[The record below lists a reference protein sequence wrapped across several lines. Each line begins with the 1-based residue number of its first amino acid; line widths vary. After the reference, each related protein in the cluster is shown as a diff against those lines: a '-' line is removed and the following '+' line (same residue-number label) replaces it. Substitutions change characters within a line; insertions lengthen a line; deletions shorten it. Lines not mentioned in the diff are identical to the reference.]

1 MRRCYEKKQLKK
13 VYECYKDFINKNGYS
28 PSYDQIQEITNI
40 SRGYISGIVNEL
52 IMLGYLEKPR
62 ERIIRLTGLEMK

>member
-13 VYECYKDFINKNGYS
+13 VYNYYKEFINNNGYS
-28 PSYDQIQEITNI
+28 PSYDQVQEATKY

-52 IMLGYLEKPR
+52 ILLGYLERPR
-62 ERIIRLTGLEMK
+62 DRIIILTGLEMK